1 MYNISQVITNNIK
14 IFQFSLRLLYFNFQ
28 VPNHL
33 LWLCFFYLSFHSFL
47 NLMGELLQFAD
58 RKFYG
63 DWWNANNINVFWS
76 SWNMPV
82 HMWAVRHVYKPI
94 TERGYSK
101 VVAGIVVFLMSAFF
115 HEYLVSEMYLKLFWK
130 LQLCLCRLMQ
140 TVTPCVPSVP
150 PSFLPKLSR
159 GRFEVFYDTAEHRFL
174 RGTTD
179 IRPAQSKQVL
189 DVVTSC
195 HYRKML

>member
-1 MYNISQVITNNIK
+1 
-14 IFQFSLRLLYFNFQ
+14 
-28 VPNHL
+28 
-33 LWLCFFYLSFHSFL
+33 
-47 NLMGELLQFAD
+47 MGELLQFAD

-115 HEYLVSEMYLKLFWK
+115 HEYLVSEMYLKLFWI
-130 LQLCLCRLMQ
+130 L
-140 TVTPCVPSVP
+140 
-150 PSFLPKLSR
+150 
-159 GRFEVFYDTAEHRFL
+159 
-174 RGTTD
+174 
-179 IRPAQSKQVL
+179 
-189 DVVTSC
+189 
-195 HYRKML
+195 